1 MRIRWRVPNATSLIP
16 NYESQP
22 IKSTVLDQLSA
33 AGMHILGYDGEEW
46 EEEAGKGLEADI
58 LFLVNNFAQSVQ
70 LEASQQTSSPSSDYD
85 RLLGSSVRVLHRAL
99 LFFFFLCSFFPS
111 MADVH
116 AVLFSFTPPH
126 THTHLLRRRRRRPS

>member
-1 MRIRWRVPNATSLIP
+1 
-16 NYESQP
+16 
-22 IKSTVLDQLSA
+22 
-33 AGMHILGYDGEEW
+33 
-46 EEEAGKGLEADI
+46 
-58 LFLVNNFAQSVQ
+58 
-70 LEASQQTSSPSSDYD
+70 
-85 RLLGSSVRVLHRAL
+85 VRVLHRAL